1 MPVTRRSDLVLPEV
15 LMEAIQ
21 GEFPGMTALYGT
33 PAATINLTL
42 PGGVERG
49 DTVKVPYFGN
59 LGELEDMPLD
69 EGESI
74 DADVLPN
81 LTVQRLT
88 QTSETAIVRHSGK
101 AFETSTFAQ
110 LVSAP
115 GSDPITEAARQ
126 MRIIV
131 QRRADKALIEE
142 AETSTLTRNVYD
154 DTTPVSLTWSEI
166 EDAKGMFGD
175 ELEDI
180 AGIAVRS
187 EVYTELK
194 KQVDANG
201 RPLVYSPERQ
211 GELAT
216 LGGVPIIVSDRL
228 TKTTE
233 PAGAGSSTSYTS
245 LLLKRNSLVF
255 WMNGTPNILQEP
267 DILSDSQVLA
277 VHVYWACHMYS
288 RLPGSTKPGVVKIT
302 HNL

>member
-1 MPVTRRSDLVLPEV
+1 MPVTRRSDLVLPEI
-15 LMEAIQ
+15 LTEAIQ

-42 PGGVERG
+42 PGGLERG

-69 EGESI
+69 EGQSI
-74 DADVLPN
+74 DADTLPA
-81 LTVQRLT
+81 LTVQKLS
-88 QTSETAIVRHSGK
+88 QTSETAVVRHSGK

-115 GSDPITEAARQ
+115 GSDPISEAARQ

-131 QRRADKALIEE
+131 QRRADQAIIEQ
-142 AETSTLTRNVYD
+142 AETSNLVRNVYS
-154 DTTPVSLTWSEI
+154 DTSPVSLNWTEI
-166 EDAKGMFGD
+166 EDAKGMYGD
-175 ELEDI
+175 ELSDI
-180 AGIAVRS
+180 VGIAVRS

-194 KQVDANG
+194 KQVDSNG

-211 GELAT
+211 GDLAT
-216 LGGVPIIVSDRL
+216 LGGVPILVSDRL
-228 TKTTE
+228 TKTAE
-233 PAGAGSSTSYTS
+233 PAGAGSPTQYTS

-277 VHVYWACHMYS
+277 VHVYWACHLYS
-288 RLPGSTKPGVVKIT
+288 RLPGSNKSGVVKIN